1 MLGLMQSRPL
11 LISGLVDYASTW
23 HGGREIVSRDAE
35 GAIHRSNYAEVA
47 ARAKRVANALD
58 TLGAVTAIASR
69 HLRGTARAIWK
80 SIMA

>member
-35 GAIHRSNYAEVA
+35 GAIRRSNYAEVA
-47 ARAKRVANALD
+47 ARA
-58 TLGAVTAIASR
+58 GARIADAVLHVPGEKPLVPGQFGR
-69 HLRGTARAIWK
+69 R
-80 SIMA
+80 